1 LLFNCGHQKIKLCTI
16 YPTLPIYTASRRID
30 TNTHNFY
37 YIYGVHGAI
46 HKFYRIL
53 YMDSSLC
60 NFPFIEFKIEFPST
74 SAQTQ
79 GTGDMH
85 RALSLRLLYIEQTSR
100 LHNFFNS
107 LHFMQNNY
115 TLQQDCS
122 NQKSQRGVIIH
133 SIMLYKTVS
142 V

>member
-37 YIYGVHGAI
+37 YIYGMHGAI

-79 GTGDMH
+79 VQQVICTGCY
-85 RALSLRLLYIEQTSR
+85 LYVSYIEQTSR
-100 LHNFFNS
+100 LHNFLKYISCKIITHYNKIAATKNLS
-107 LHFMQNNY
+107 VVY
-115 TLQQDCS
+115 T
-122 NQKSQRGVIIH
+122 
-133 SIMLYKTVS
+133 
-142 V
+142 